1 MKKLLYILLFNISA
15 ISFAQ
20 DLQLFENDWYL
31 YEVMSNDLGTLY
43 DVSLIEPPIVPY
55 LTISED
61 LNFNGLGACNTF
73 SGVYE
78 FFPSNELS
86 PLNFIT
92 TTNDC
97 GIQQHNSFE
106 DEYFGFIHGG
116 YWYIITEDSEGKVL
130 TLESALMGYAVFKS
144 YPLST
149 SDFQK
154 NKFQLYPNPAKD
166 KLYLRATN
174 TTANLKVK
182 ILNTAGK
189 LLSTQKLELENQSS
203 IDVSQLA
210 AGIYFLNIEDENG
223 NTTIKKFLKE

>member
-20 DLQLFENDWYL
+20 DPQLFENDWYL
-31 YEVMSNDLGTLY
+31 YEVLSNDMGTLY
-43 DVSLIEPPIVPY
+43 DVSLIEPPIAPY

-86 PLNFIT
+86 SLNFIT

-106 DEYFGFIHGG
+106 DEYFQFADVALKPCPVRRIPIWYGG
-116 YWYIITEDSEGKVL
+116 GTPAACRRAPAGRSRPAGAEGHDL
-130 TLESALMGYAVFKS
+130 L
-144 YPLST
+144 
-149 SDFQK
+149 DHH
-154 NKFQLYPNPAKD
+154 
-166 KLYLRATN
+166 
-174 TTANLKVK
+174 
-182 ILNTAGK
+182 AGQRRR
-189 LLSTQKLELENQSS
+189 SG
-203 IDVSQLA
+203 A
-210 AGIYFLNIEDENG
+210 AGG
-223 NTTIKKFLKE
+223 PSCGPRR